1 MGQQAEGGGA
11 GMITLLTSVA
21 VLLNILL
28 ILLCAL
34 TMLHIKE
41 KIDRR

>member
-1 MGQQAEGGGA
+1 
-11 GMITLLTSVA
+11 MITLLTTAA

-28 ILLCAL
+28 VLLCAL

-41 KIDRR
+41 RIDRK